1 LRLIAPETI
10 MTDKKS
16 ILETIEDKVKDAAQ
30 AVEDFADKVAAPEEP
45 VVLIPEED
53 APPPKKP

>member
-1 LRLIAPETI
+1 MP
-10 MTDKKS
+10 DKKS

-45 VVLIPEED
+45 VVLIPDED